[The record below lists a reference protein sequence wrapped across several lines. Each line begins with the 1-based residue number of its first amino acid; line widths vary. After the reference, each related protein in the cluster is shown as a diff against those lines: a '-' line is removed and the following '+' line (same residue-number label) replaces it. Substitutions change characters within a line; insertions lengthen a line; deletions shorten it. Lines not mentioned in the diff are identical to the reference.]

1 MVQGV
6 VVHAAEPRSAAARE
20 PGGAPIRSRRMADSP
35 VRMRPE
41 IAALPAYKQGRQAV
55 ADGYKLSSNE
65 NPFGPLVEIVEAVAP
80 RGGEPVPRRD
90 RARRCA
96 RSSASGSG

>member
-1 MVQGV
+1 
-6 VVHAAEPRSAAARE
+6 
-20 PGGAPIRSRRMADSP
+20 MADSP

-65 NPFGPLVEIVEAVAP
+65 NPFEPLLEIVAAVA
-80 RGGEPVPRRD
+80 RR
-90 RARRCA
+90 
-96 RSSASGSG
+96 